1 MYAISIV
8 AVERTATEGYE
19 WLLCVL
25 NAATTEIYTIL
36 FVGSVGCVSGTA
48 FHTFSFGIL
57 GLHSE
62 EGGNNEALDG
72 VMNMV
77 LDIRKAAKE
86 NKDWPTA
93 DKIRDGLKDAGVE
106 VMDGK
111 EGSTYKLN

>member
-1 MYAISIV
+1 MTDNSQLGTVQAADVLSNKTGELCAILH
-8 AVERTATEGYE
+8 ET
-19 WLLCVL
+19 
-25 NAATTEIYTIL
+25 
-36 FVGSVGCVSGTA
+36 

-77 LDIRKAAKE
+77 LDIRKSAKE

-93 DKIRDGLKDAGVE
+93 DKIRDGLKEAGVE